1 VEEEREKVKNEQ
13 DEQEVEA
20 HKVKPRMD
28 EDAASD
34 PARRETDDDSDV
46 EAHKF
51 KP

>member
-1 VEEEREKVKNEQ
+1 VEEEREKVKNAQ

-20 HKVKPRMD
+20 HKVKARMD
-28 EDAASD
+28 DDAAAD

-51 KP
+51 KA